1 MVYGV
6 AGEPQVTPTV
16 WALLALCGD
25 SGTLEYEKGIDWLEA
40 NRSGVQSPAS
50 IALTKIALD
59 VLGRSDSKL
68 EKSLSEHFRDNEI
81 SAVSIPTV
89 AWAALAMSRS
99 HNWLEL
105 VMPPRGKQEKS

>member
-16 WALLALCGD
+16 WTLLALCRD
-25 SGTLEYEKGIDWLEA
+25 SGTPEYKKSIDWLEA
-40 NRSGVQSPAS
+40 NQSSVQSAAS
-50 IALTKIALD
+50 LALTKIGLD
-59 VLGRSDSKL
+59 ALGRFNPKL
-68 EKSLSEHFRDNEI
+68 EKSLIEHFRDNEI

-89 AWAALAMSRS
+89 AWAALAMSRN

-105 VMPPRGKQEKS
+105 VMPPRGEEEKG